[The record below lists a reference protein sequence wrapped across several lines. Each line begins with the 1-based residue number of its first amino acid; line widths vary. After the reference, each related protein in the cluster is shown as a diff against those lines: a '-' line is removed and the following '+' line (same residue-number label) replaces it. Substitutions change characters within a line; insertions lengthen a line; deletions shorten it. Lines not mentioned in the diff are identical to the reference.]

1 MGTRSAI
8 VVHDGH
14 HQNYRGI
21 YCHWDGY
28 PEYNGM
34 ILLEHYT
41 DPNKVS
47 ELMALGNLSSLGDN
61 IGEKH
66 AFDNRDE
73 TVCTAYFR
81 DRGEEDQEALE
92 FGSLDEIFDHYNHV
106 GCEYVYIF
114 HPNDYEDWACY
125 EIDSR
130 KYINLY
136 DVKQRQEAV
145 SG

>member
-34 ILLEHYT
+34 ILLEHYV

-47 ELMALGNLSSLGDN
+47 ELIALGNLSSLGDN
-61 IGEKH
+61 IGEQH
-66 AFDNRDE
+66 DFNQRTDE
-73 TVCTAYFR
+73 ECTAYAR
-81 DRGEEDQEALE
+81 DRGEEDQAALE
-92 FGSLDEIFDHYNHV
+92 FTNLDDVFDHYNHV
-106 GCEYVYIF
+106 GCEYIYIF

-125 EIDSR
+125 QAQDR

-136 DVKQRQEAV
+136 EVKQRQEAV

>member
-34 ILLEHYT
+34 ILLEHYV

-47 ELMALGNLSSLGDN
+47 ELIALGSLSILGEE
-61 IGEKH
+61 IGEQQDFNKPV
-66 AFDNRDE
+66 E
-73 TVCTAYFR
+73 GWCLAYGR
-81 DRGEEDQEALE
+81 DRGEEDTAAKQ
-92 FGSLDEIFDHYNHV
+92 FDTLDEVFNYYH
-106 GCEYVYIF
+106 GCDYVYIF

-125 EIDSR
+125 ETLRR

-136 DVKQRQEAV
+136 DVKQRQELV

>member
-8 VVHDGH
+8 VVHNGH

-34 ILLEHYT
+34 ILLEHYI
-41 DPNKVS
+41 DPEKVS
-47 ELMALGNLSSLGDN
+47 QLIALGNLSSLGDN

-66 AFDNRDE
+66 NFNDRDE
-73 TVCTAYFR
+73 TVCTAYSR
-81 DRGEEDQEALE
+81 DRGEEEQAALE
-92 FGSLDEIFDHYNHV
+92 FTNLDDVFSHYDHC
-106 GCEYVYIF
+106 GCEYIYIF
-114 HPNDYEDWACY
+114 QPNDYEDWACY
-125 EIDSR
+125 ETSSR

-136 DVKQRQEAV
+136 DIKQRQEAV